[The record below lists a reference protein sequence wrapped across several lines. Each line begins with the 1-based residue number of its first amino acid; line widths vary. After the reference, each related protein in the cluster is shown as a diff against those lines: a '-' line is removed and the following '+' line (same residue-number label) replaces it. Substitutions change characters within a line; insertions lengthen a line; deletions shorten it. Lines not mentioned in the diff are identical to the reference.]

1 MSDVISAR
9 TPGQIA
15 SEINLIKEQSGQML
29 LVNAVEIG
37 RRLTEAKKLVPH
49 GEWIN
54 WLKESV
60 SYSRSTAARLM
71 KTYREYGPKLTSPD
85 GEDSSNVAALHHLG
99 YMQGLILFGVPDEER
114 EQFVADNGV
123 ETMSAREL
131 QQTVKERKQAS
142 EENDQNSEA
151 SPGTAKIQEP
161 WNGLETGKQQE
172 LERAAEPIPVVT
184 KVIMPKPVRPAESV
198 HPDSERY
205 DTQYAMHRDNILNAY
220 AELLKTLVALDRTD
234 PVKKERN
241 RKEAL
246 KIATNMATTLKEYPP
261 RIKTN
266 LKIHGNTTLP

>member
-1 MSDVISAR
+1 MGHNMSDIISAR
-9 TPGQIA
+9 TPEQIA

-37 RRLTEAKKLVPH
+37 RRLTEAKELVPH

-71 KTYREYGPKLTSPD
+71 KTYREYGYQLASPD
-85 GEDSSNVAALHHLG
+85 GEKSANVAALHHLG

-114 EQFVADNGV
+114 EQFMADNEV
-123 ETMSAREL
+123 ETMSVREL
-131 QQTVKERKQAS
+131 EQTVKERKQTP

-151 SPGTAKIQEP
+151 R
-161 WNGLETGKQQE
+161 QQE
-172 LERAAEPIPVVT
+172 LARTAEPIPVIT
-184 KVIMPKPVRPAESV
+184 RVIKPKPVRPAESV

-205 DTQYAMHRDNILNAY
+205 DAQYAMHRDNILNNY
-220 AELLKTLVALDRTD
+220 GELLKTLVALDRID

-266 LKIHGNTTLP
+266 LKIHGNTTPP